1 MEISCYT
8 DCSLVEIISRLD
20 STEEVI
26 RTCILSKRWKH
37 LWTQVPILNLTLKPY
52 SVDEDR
58 RIPEFISYVKKVV
71 NQRGQSRLNKFVLTM
86 PYDSSNESI
95 VSKLIRYA
103 VTCNVQDLYLFLVD
117 PYDVNPEFVLDQ
129 NFFVNSSF
137 NHLRLDGCSFNNATG
152 VISWSNLKRLCIT
165 YGKLDEDLVKN
176 ILSGSPLLENLEL
189 VYCFGFGRIN
199 ITSPSVKKLFVTGY
213 RERGYIVE
221 IYAPHILSLTIKE
234 DLMSSKVVLLNVSS
248 LVEARLDYSMGV
260 LSSKAKKEEM
270 LKGHILSLR
279 HVKKLKIG
287 HYCLKHVSGVDYG
300 KTCSQHVLMIAKNGH
315 VRRLRGDG
323 FAQNLDE
330 TCVYQKASGSN
341 VTFLIL
347 YVDDIIIMGN
357 HTPSLQSVKNYLGKC
372 FSMKDLGE
380 ATFILGIKIYRDRS
394 KRLIGIGQNTYMDK
408 ILKRYKMD
416 NSKRGHIPMQER
428 LDLNKS
434 QGSQTPK
441 EVNHIKNIPYA
452 SAVGSIMYAIAVK
465 TILKY
470 LRNTK
475 DMFLVFGGNPST
487 ELRVECYCNVGFE
500 TDRDDT
506 KSQTGYIF
514 ILNGGAVD

>member
-1 MEISCYT
+1 MMEDGISLLP

-71 NQRGQSRLNKFVLTM
+71 NQRGQSRLNKFVLSM

-117 PYDVNPEFVLDQ
+117 PYDVNPEFVKGSE
-129 NFFVNSSF
+129 FFF
-137 NHLRLDGCSFNNATG
+137 NLEFLITFEIGWLFN
-152 VISWSNLKRLCIT
+152 
-165 YGKLDEDLVKN
+165 YEDLVKN

-213 RERGYIVE
+213 REHGYIVE

-287 HYCLKHVSGVDYG
+287 HYCLK
-300 KTCSQHVLMIAKNGH
+300 TLARLEAK
-315 VRRLRGDG
+315 G
-323 FAQNLDE
+323 F
-330 TCVYQKASGSN
+330 TFPSN
-341 VTFLIL
+341 
-347 YVDDIIIMGN
+347 
-357 HTPSLQSVKNYLGKC
+357 
-372 FSMKDLGE
+372 MKYPDLS
-380 ATFILGIKIYRDRS
+380 D
-394 KRLIGIGQNTYMDK
+394 NDK
-408 ILKRYKMD
+408 
-416 NSKRGHIPMQER
+416 S
-428 LDLNKS
+428 
-434 QGSQTPK
+434 
-441 EVNHIKNIPYA
+441 
-452 SAVGSIMYAIAVK
+452 
-465 TILKY
+465 
-470 LRNTK
+470 
-475 DMFLVFGGNPST
+475 
-487 ELRVECYCNVGFE
+487 E
-500 TDRDDT
+500 TDTADT
-506 KSQTGYIF
+506 TDSDWSD
-514 ILNGGAVD
+514 NED

>member
-1 MEISCYT
+1 MMEDGISLLP

-287 HYCLKHVSGVDYG
+287 HYCLK
-300 KTCSQHVLMIAKNGH
+300 TLARLEAK
-315 VRRLRGDG
+315 G
-323 FAQNLDE
+323 F
-330 TCVYQKASGSN
+330 TFPSN
-341 VTFLIL
+341 
-347 YVDDIIIMGN
+347 
-357 HTPSLQSVKNYLGKC
+357 
-372 FSMKDLGE
+372 MKYPDLS
-380 ATFILGIKIYRDRS
+380 D
-394 KRLIGIGQNTYMDK
+394 NDK
-408 ILKRYKMD
+408 
-416 NSKRGHIPMQER
+416 S
-428 LDLNKS
+428 
-434 QGSQTPK
+434 
-441 EVNHIKNIPYA
+441 
-452 SAVGSIMYAIAVK
+452 
-465 TILKY
+465 
-470 LRNTK
+470 
-475 DMFLVFGGNPST
+475 
-487 ELRVECYCNVGFE
+487 E
-500 TDRDDT
+500 TDTADT
-506 KSQTGYIF
+506 TDSDWSD
-514 ILNGGAVD
+514 NED